1 MNFDPLL
8 LPPVIDYPYPR
19 PKQNGGLD
27 LSLEVTY
34 GPVTV
39 AKHKNATMG
48 MLMLPGSSNN
58 GAVLSS
64 VETLASANPELLAGT
79 QDL

>member
-1 MNFDPLL
+1 MNFDPLS
-8 LPPVIDYPYPR
+8 LPPVVDYPYPR

-27 LSLEVTY
+27 LCLEDIY
-34 GPVTV
+34 G
-39 AKHKNATMG
+39 HKSATMG
-48 MLMLPGSSNN
+48 MLMRLGGSND

-64 VETLASANPELLAGT
+64 VETLASANPELLART